1 MIFLSM
7 AILFNAFIYNLI
19 ILPIQTVIMTIKL
32 FTFQSFNRLKYKINL
47 LKILLFII
55 EIFIKRYLERT
66 YPFFYIQH
74 KLRSLNGIKIFAL
87 LKIIEFI
94 TTLLNRCH
102 KDYEIQLLTVL
113 QEKKVK
119 RKIISFCLLVFTLTL
134 NIISFWSYMI
144 SISITLNDTSN
155 AIYPLFFKINYIE
168 LKKCGKP
175 IKKKNIMGTLTT
187 DIYDRFFN
195 YAVFITVI
203 FQNYHENKIS
213 SHNFIE
219 YFYRAVFI
227 FFFEIM
233 FDWVKDFIIFRI
245 SYFNPKII
253 KLITY
258 ELALYHDKLR
268 YNCYNTNGA
277 SKNTKNKYIKYLE
290 NKELLIV
297 SRQYHY
303 EKYVNVL
310 GNDSVMC
317 LTLHTNILIYCLMM
331 SSVFFSKVKISMI
344 MFLFGV
350 ISLLLVRKILQT
362 ALSNYIIKHNRKN
375 NGIIKESLKNDAELY
390 VNDPNKVE
398 VNNYNIHTDCSNG
411 GNGNSSEIY
420 SENMKSKD
428 L

>member
-233 FDWVKDFIIFRI
+233 FD
-245 SYFNPKII
+245 
-253 KLITY
+253 
-258 ELALYHDKLR
+258 
-268 YNCYNTNGA
+268 
-277 SKNTKNKYIKYLE
+277 
-290 NKELLIV
+290 
-297 SRQYHY
+297 
-303 EKYVNVL
+303 
-310 GNDSVMC
+310 
-317 LTLHTNILIYCLMM
+317 
-331 SSVFFSKVKISMI
+331 
-344 MFLFGV
+344 
-350 ISLLLVRKILQT
+350 
-362 ALSNYIIKHNRKN
+362 
-375 NGIIKESLKNDAELY
+375 
-390 VNDPNKVE
+390 
-398 VNNYNIHTDCSNG
+398 
-411 GNGNSSEIY
+411 
-420 SENMKSKD
+420 
-428 L
+428 